1 MEQTNIIGSEV
12 NTSHVISLEDV
23 GEEYIESHNQVGA
36 RRGVSIGYWKSS
48 DDRCR
53 VIEVG
58 LGLGLGRHY

>member
-23 GEEYIESHNQVGA
+23 GEEYIKYNQVGA
-36 RRGVSIGYWKSS
+36 RIGVSIGYWKSS
-48 DDRCR
+48 DDRYR

-58 LGLGLGRHY
+58 SGLGLGRHY